1 MIVRDHLPLRR
12 VWPVVSRRLGWLFL
26 YDTTIALIFTS
37 GVTVIGMSS
46 LPLGLMGAA
55 LSIFLAFRNN
65 SAYDRWWE
73 ARTLWGGLV
82 NDSRTFGR
90 QALTLVDEPPASG
103 NLRTPASRPS
113 SAASAASTST
123 AAAAQGAQAHAA
135 TAPPLEA
142 MDLIEWQI
150 AYVHALR
157 CHLRQQTPYPELT
170 GRLSPALIGWLRTQ
184 RNVPLALLLHAGRM
198 LRSLFDQGRMDSFRF
213 TQMDSTLSRLCDVQG
228 ACERIK
234 NTPLPRQ
241 YEFVPRMLV
250 GAYCLLL
257 PLGLVEGMGL
267 MTPLAST
274 LVSFIFVS
282 LDSIGRDIEA
292 PFENTV
298 HDTPMSQLSRT
309 IEINLRETVGDDNVP
324 GEVRPIDGFVY

>member
-26 YDTTIALIFTS
+26 YDVTIALLFTS
-37 GVTVIGMSS
+37 GVTVVSLSS

-90 QALTLVDEPPASG
+90 QAMTLVDAPAPASA
-103 NLRTPASRPS
+103 PAPTAG
-113 SAASAASTST
+113 SAE
-123 AAAAQGAQAHAA
+123 
-135 TAPPLEA
+135 PRIEA
-142 MDLIEWQI
+142 RDLIEWQI

-157 CHLRQQTPYPELT
+157 CHLRHQTPFPELT
-170 GRLSPALIGWLRTQ
+170 GRLSPAVIAWLRTQ

-198 LRSLFDQGRMDSFRF
+198 VRTLFDTGRVDTFRF
-213 TQMDSTLSRLCDVQG
+213 MQLDSTLSRLCDLQG

-241 YEFVPRMLV
+241 YEYIPRVLV

-267 MTPLAST
+267 LTPLAST
-274 LVSFIFVS
+274 LVSLIFVS

-309 IEINLRETVGDDNVP
+309 IEINLRETSGDLHVP